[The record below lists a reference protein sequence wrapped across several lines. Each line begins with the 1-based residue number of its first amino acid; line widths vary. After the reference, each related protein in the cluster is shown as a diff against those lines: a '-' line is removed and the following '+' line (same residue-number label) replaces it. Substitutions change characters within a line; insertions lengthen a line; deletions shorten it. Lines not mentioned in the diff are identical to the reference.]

1 MQLFRWCLIILL
13 IQFVVSIRQVNVQ
26 KQWYRYPGNPGVRI
40 RLTKKGANH
49 IKTVGVQIFND
60 YISQLK
66 GYSTSMPFSQI
77 GINGI
82 VNLKNLHVKNYR
94 PPQVSVLNFLPPRHV
109 VLGLENLDIG
119 LGSDFTANAVPI
131 VVEGNLM
138 GTISGMTVAL
148 TTELLTDVTGKMNA
162 VVRNCSALIANSHI
176 TINPTGPMGIFV
188 KTFEPMINDSV
199 RQRIPEIFCSRLQN
213 LVEKNIS
220 KLFEFITKINLEDY
234 FPKMDKSERDVMN
247 MFISHLAKGMY
258 VDNRMITQPLLTMDY
273 IETNHQG
280 EIQFESLS
288 GPTPFFPRPMEQ
300 MFREPLSDHMAHFY
314 VSDHLLNSMLYYA
327 YQDNRLALK
336 IDESNL
342 PKEMKSF
349 VSTQCPSKR
358 HQTFVCVGY
367 LVPEIGKLYP
377 DSTTSFAILPHGLP
391 YVMFNRD
398 GMAVEIKNRILT
410 YAIPDDPAQSRN
422 RSQILVFSINGQ
434 ADIKFSP
441 TSESLNARMNLNRFN
456 VRLHRSA
463 VRGIDETSIARLS
476 PLSKTFIAPRLSAA
490 VEKAARFPLQDTI
503 KFINPVIKNYDG
515 FISLSTDFQLE
526 KKKIKSIVRNSIEF

>member
-1 MQLFRWCLIILL
+1 MKQFFWWCLIASLS
-13 IQFVVSIRQVNVQ
+13 QCVVAIRQVNVQ
-26 KQWYRYPGNPGVRI
+26 KQWFRYPGNPGIRM

-82 VNLKNLHVKNYR
+82 VNLKNMHVKNYR
-94 PPQVSVLNFLPPRHV
+94 SPQVSVLNFLPPSHV

-119 LGSDFTANAVPI
+119 LGSEFTANAVPI
-131 VVEGNLM
+131 VVEGSLV
-138 GTISGMTVAL
+138 GTITGMTVAL

-176 TINPTGPMGIFV
+176 TLNPTGPMAIFV

-213 LVEKNIS
+213 LIEKNIS
-220 KLFEFITKINLEDY
+220 KLFEFITRINLEDY
-234 FPKMDKSERDVMN
+234 FPKMKNGERDVMN

-258 VDNRMITQPLLTMDY
+258 VDNRMITQPLITMDY

-280 EIQFESLS
+280 EIQFEGLTE
-288 GPTPFFPRPMEQ
+288 PTPFFPRPMEQ

-314 VSDHLLNSMLYYA
+314 VSDHLLNSMLYHA
-327 YQDNRLALK
+327 YQDNRLAMK

-349 VSTQCPSKR
+349 VSTQCPSKK

-367 LVPEIGKLYP
+367 LIPEIGRLYP

-410 YAIPDDPAQSRN
+410 YATPDDNPKN

-434 ADIKFSP
+434 ADITFAP
-441 TSESLNARMNLNRFN
+441 TNESLNARFNLNRFN

-490 VEKAARFPLQDTI
+490 VEKAARFPMQDTI
-503 KFINPVIKNYDG
+503 KFVNPVIKNYDG
-515 FISLSTDFQLE
+515 FIGLSTDFHLE
-526 KKKIKSIVRNSIEF
+526 KAKIQDIVRKSIEF